1 MVRSADKGIIQ
12 VGIERVR
19 AFFEE
24 LGIEGRIREFSVS
37 SATVPLAALA
47 LGCEEARIAKTLSL
61 RVGTQAVLI
70 VTAGD
75 ARLDNQKYKARFQC
89 KATMLTPQE
98 AHEETGHAV
107 GGVCPFAVKPGVAI
121 YLDVSL
127 RRFDQIYPACGS
139 ANSAI
144 AMSPKEL
151 ETYSQASSWVDVCRL
166 PA

>member
-1 MVRSADKGIIQ
+1 M
-12 VGIERVR
+12 GIERVR

-24 LGIEGRIREFSVS
+24 LGIEGRILEFSVS

-47 LGCEEARIAKTLSL
+47 LGCEEARIAKTLSM

-89 KATMLTPQE
+89 KAAMLTPQE
-98 AHEETGHAV
+98 AQEETGHAV

-144 AMSPKEL
+144 ALNPDEL
-151 ETYSQASSWVDVCRL
+151 ETYSRATGWVDVCRL
-166 PA
+166 PVLFEDTFYA